1 MYLKTIQSLM
11 RRSLLV
17 LQYHL
22 ALLDQGED
30 DSDAEEDFSNTLEV
44 IQLDLKKFKDSGE
57 ASKV

>member
-57 ASKV
+57 SSKV